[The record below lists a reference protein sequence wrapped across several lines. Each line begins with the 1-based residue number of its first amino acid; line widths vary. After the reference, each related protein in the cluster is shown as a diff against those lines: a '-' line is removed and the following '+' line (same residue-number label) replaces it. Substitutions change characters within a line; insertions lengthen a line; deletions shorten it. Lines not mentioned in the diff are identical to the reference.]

1 MYFPKSQIET
11 DLYTAGAEFRTVTD
25 SQEYIGNYW
34 RTSQGLYFSG
44 KNPQDNNVQPLQKT
58 LTNDT
63 PRGGKLEQGND
74 DNENY
79 INLSPNAYIASSG
92 RRIREKVSVVNEVPF
107 PTKNDYTNKNF
118 LRYFL
123 KRITNYSYSETSK
136 QKYNL
141 FINENSKVQFESY
154 EPINLNWRI
163 KGKLI
168 DVYRQN
174 YNTVQYKGNV
184 YNWIKFD
191 LYFKNRYA
199 RYFRPDNDEPNY
211 TSGGELKVERTNEE
225 YIGFYHVHPKKGVI
239 MEGKVHVNSPHDVL
253 VLIKEGEVLQK
264 KRIGIDEEVGTSRR
278 RNVSRGG
285 Y

>member
-92 RRIREKVSVVNEVPF
+92 RRIREKVSVVKTGLPKM
-107 PTKNDYTNKNF
+107 PKQ
-118 LRYFL
+118 
-123 KRITNYSYSETSK
+123 SK
-136 QKYNL
+136 
-141 FINENSKVQFESY
+141 
-154 EPINLNWRI
+154 
-163 KGKLI
+163 
-168 DVYRQN
+168 
-174 YNTVQYKGNV
+174 
-184 YNWIKFD
+184 
-191 LYFKNRYA
+191 
-199 RYFRPDNDEPNY
+199 
-211 TSGGELKVERTNEE
+211 
-225 YIGFYHVHPKKGVI
+225 
-239 MEGKVHVNSPHDVL
+239 
-253 VLIKEGEVLQK
+253 
-264 KRIGIDEEVGTSRR
+264 
-278 RNVSRGG
+278 
-285 Y
+285 